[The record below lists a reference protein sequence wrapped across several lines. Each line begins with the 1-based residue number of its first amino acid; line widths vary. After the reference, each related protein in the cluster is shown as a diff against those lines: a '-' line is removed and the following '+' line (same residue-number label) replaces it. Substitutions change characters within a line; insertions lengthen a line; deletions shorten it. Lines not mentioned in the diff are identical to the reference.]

1 MPARLLELR
10 AEFPKQRQASEPPA
24 MSLSSEALLAVM
36 VAIINPNAI
45 AIRFFMFAP

>member
-10 AEFPKQRQASEPPA
+10 SEFLEERSERAAA
-24 MSLSSEALLAVM
+24 MSLSSEALLTVM

-45 AIRFFMFAP
+45 AIRFMFAP